1 WFLLVWVVMMAA
13 MMLPS
18 VAPTIALYARMTQR
32 RSPRLPLLFA
42 CGYLV
47 AWAVAG
53 SVFYLFAVAV
63 TAITGDSLVW
73 QQLGRPLAGF
83 VLIAAAVYQLTPL
96 KHVCLEKCR
105 SPLGQLL
112 SSWCDG

>member
-1 WFLLVWVVMMAA
+1 
-13 MMLPS
+13 
-18 VAPTIALYARMTQR
+18 
-32 RSPRLPLLFA
+32 A

-112 SSWCDG
+112 SSWCDGRLGALAMGGRNGLWCLGCCWVLMAALFALGIMS